1 MKKRLISMLM
11 AVLMIASLLPAAA
24 LAGDDT
30 ADTHEHKYTTVSIK
44 KDAEKKTPGVEYK
57 VCKECGKIDTKSISI
72 KAFALLWNQCRKCE
86 TGKTMIVKA
95 ASCRNEG
102 LTISYCE
109 KCGKALANKDFG
121 NSTYKIEKALEHVY
135 GDFHIEKAPTCTK
148 SGTGYAV
155 CKLCGDAAYFEGEK
169 AATALLKLSDF
180 DGNATAYANR
190 VRAVYEMF
198 EPTNP
203 NHSNTKLLVAVTKE
217 TTAKDINGNEITLY
231 PAKKAQHV
239 AAVGEKAYKLNP
251 ETGLYVTDTE
261 NSANFIEGYTGD
273 MICPDCGVGVKTG
286 DPITH
291 KFTVDTSESKLAT
304 FDKTTL
310 KGVDGKADVVKCDTC
325 NYKGGETIRAMGMY
339 DTWYGDDAK
348 TATCEEAG
356 VGATIYWRDKTTG
369 DVKSREGAE
378 IKALGHNYVLVEGEK
393 ATCLHDG
400 FEYVNYKKCTRCHAP
415 DPTGDAS
422 KKIPITAPGEH
433 SYALDSFYDAT
444 CQHQGLAYKTCKL
457 CGEKKMLDENGTLY
471 VEVTPMVAHTAS
483 DKLANVK
490 EATCTEEGYT
500 GDVVCKFCG
509 KVMKPGEKT
518 KMVDHTPMDVEA
530 KAPTCTEPGVTKGTV
545 CKVCGTVLSAQE
557 TVPALGHKTELVNAK
572 EATCLEAG
580 YTGDK
585 VCTVCKQTIEKGT
598 EVKALGHN
606 YVKGV
611 CTRCD
616 AKQPGYNP
624 FTDVKK
630 GPYYD
635 AILWAYCNGV
645 TNGIS
650 DTVFGVDNGCTRA
663 QIVTF
668 LYRAAGQPKVENV
681 KNPFT
686 DVSKNSTYYNA
697 IMWAVEKGIT
707 TGKTATTFD
716 PNAVCTRGQI
726 VTFLWRYEKAP
737 IVSSLAKFDDVAA
750 NSYCCNAVMWAV
762 ENGITN
768 GKTAT
773 TFAPNDTCTRA
784 QAVTFIYREFAK

>member
-30 ADTHEHKYTTVSIK
+30 ADAHEHKYTTVSIK

-109 KCGKALANKDFG
+109 KCGKAFANKDFG

-135 GDFHIEKAPTCTK
+135 GDFTVVEKPTCK
-148 SGTGYAV
+148 NDGWGFAV
-155 CKLCGDAAYFEGEK
+155 CKLCGDPKHVASAKEATDLLDWDSFKDINAYK
-169 AATALLKLSDF
+169 ARF
-180 DGNATAYANR
+180 NEVNAMYAK
-190 VRAVYEMF
+190 
-198 EPTNP
+198 TNP
-203 NHSNTKLLVAVTKE
+203 NHDAAKLVTVTKDTVVE
-217 TTAKDINGNEITLY
+217 INGETITLQAAEARTHADTISGKY
-231 PAKKAQHV
+231 DPNAEGNNNIVSLGKTIYVQKYSAK
-239 AAVGEKAYKLNP
+239 AVGTGYVFVGADEDPDHGGLGHKADKY
-251 ETGLYVTDTE
+251 
-261 NSANFIEGYTGD
+261 
-273 MICPDCGVGVKTG
+273 CPDCGYVIKGGVESTKTLNEEHNMTISENGYAPYVDEKGIARDGKTDIYECTECHKKVGGTRLSFKDYFNPNDEDNLFDGVTFVIPAVAADCSTKTNGVTATTLVYNAKDGWTVKT
-286 DPITH
+286 
-291 KFTVDTSESKLAT
+291 A
-304 FDKTTL
+304 
-310 KGVDGKADVVKCDTC
+310 GKVVEYKHNMVEEVGEAPTC
-325 NYKGGETIRAMGMY
+325 EKSGFIYKNYKVCTNDNCTYTEGKENDREIIPANGH
-339 DTWYGDDAK
+339 K
-348 TATCEEAG
+348 P
-356 VGATIYWRDKTTG
+356 VDK
-369 DVKSREGAE
+369 
-378 IKALGHNYVLVEGEK
+378 VLLE
-393 ATCLHDG
+393 
-400 FEYVNYKKCTRCHAP
+400 
-415 DPTGDAS
+415 
-422 KKIPITAPGEH
+422 
-433 SYALDSFYDAT
+433 AT
-444 CQHQGLAYKTCKL
+444 CQHRGMTIRVCATCGKEQPDEKT
-457 CGEKKMLDENGTLY
+457 GEVIKITD
-471 VEVTPMVAHTAS
+471 MVAHTAS

-490 EATCTEEGYT
+490 EATCTE
-500 GDVVCKFCG
+500 V
-509 KVMKPGEKT
+509 
-518 KMVDHTPMDVEA
+518 
-530 KAPTCTEPGVTKGTV
+530 
-545 CKVCGTVLSAQE
+545 
-557 TVPALGHKTELVNAK
+557 
-572 EATCLEAG
+572 G

-697 IMWAVEKGIT
+697 IMWAVENGIT

-750 NSYCCNAVMWAV
+750 GSYCYNAVMWAV